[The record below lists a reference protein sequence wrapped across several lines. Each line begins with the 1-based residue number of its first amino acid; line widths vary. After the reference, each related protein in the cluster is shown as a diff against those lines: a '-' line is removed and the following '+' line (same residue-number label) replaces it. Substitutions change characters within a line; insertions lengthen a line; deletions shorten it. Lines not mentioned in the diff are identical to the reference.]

1 MPTEKEIVL
10 AQKAMAFDL
19 IQIFKADPEKTYT
32 AEELEKLLVAFIKGI
47 EQ

>member
-1 MPTEKEIVL
+1 MGTEAER
-10 AQKAMAFDL
+10 QDTRKAMAFDL
-19 IQIFKADPEKTYT
+19 IQIFKANPEKTYT